1 MSSIYIIPFKQTQ
14 IVPLTSLINFSTT
27 LLLCRLLLYI
37 LKTGQSQ
44 GCAPSTEAVLRL
56 KEKQVQECLDVRRRH
71 DHEVAWRMIY
81 ACLWKFRSLPL
92 IHDVESWFTAPS
104 IDMTNGCNKLRT
116 IIFKV

>member
-1 MSSIYIIPFKQTQ
+1 M
-14 IVPLTSLINFSTT
+14 
-27 LLLCRLLLYI
+27 
-37 LKTGQSQ
+37 KTGQSQ
-44 GCAPSTEAVLRL
+44 GCDPSTEAVLRL

-92 IHDVESWFTAPS
+92 IHDVETWFTAPS

-116 IIFKV
+116 LKIVDLSVLINLHYNRCNYCSNTFY